1 MNVKKLKIARNKID
15 QIDNNI
21 FNLIK
26 KRTKIVKYMLNLKE
40 YKNQIVDQKRIKII
54 LKKVKVKS
62 IKNRID
68 PRITNRIWKSMIW
81 AYVKYQRKN
90 FNQSK
95 TRS

>member
-1 MNVKKLKIARNKID
+1 MNVKKLKKARNKID
-15 QIDNNI
+15 KIDNNI

-26 KRTKIVKYMLNLKE
+26 KRTKVVKYMLNLKE

-54 LKKVKVKS
+54 LKNIKVKS

-81 AYVKYQRKN
+81 SYVDFQRRHFK
-90 FNQSK
+90 K
-95 TRS
+95 K

>member
-1 MNVKKLKIARNKID
+1 MNVKKLKKARNKID

-26 KRTKIVKYMLNLKE
+26 KRTKVVKYMLNLKE

-54 LKKVKVKS
+54 LKNIKVKS

-81 AYVKYQRKN
+81 SYVDFQKRNFRK
-90 FNQSK
+90 K
-95 TRS
+95 

>member
-1 MNVKKLKIARNKID
+1 MNVKKLKKARNKID
-15 QIDNNI
+15 KIDNNI

-26 KRTKIVKYMLNLKE
+26 KRTKVVKYMLNLKE

-54 LKKVKVKS
+54 LKNIKVKS

-81 AYVKYQRKN
+81 GYVDFQRKN
-90 FNQSK
+90 FK
-95 TRS
+95 KK

>member
-1 MNVKKLKIARNKID
+1 MNVKKLKKARNKID

-26 KRTKIVKYMLNLKE
+26 KRTKVVKYMLNLKE

-54 LKKVKVKS
+54 LKNIKVKS

-81 AYVKYQRKN
+81 SYVDFQRRN
-90 FNQSK
+90 FRK
-95 TRS
+95 K

>member
-1 MNVKKLKIARNKID
+1 MNVKKLKKARNKID

-26 KRTKIVKYMLNLKE
+26 KRTKVVKYMLNLKE

-54 LKKVKVKS
+54 LKNIKVKS

-81 AYVKYQRKN
+81 SYVDFQKRHFK
-90 FNQSK
+90 K
-95 TRS
+95 K